1 MQRNSHSR
9 GGTAAGTR
17 VAGGTEAA
25 AAAAALVAA
34 ALVVAALV
42 RRVDLHRRFVH
53 NCHNYDYT
61 CRSHLASYSE
71 AAGGCFRSLVAA
83 ALLLVLVLV
92 LVLAVAVG
100 AGDTA
105 RSVGGGQRCCS
116 LGPAPDS
123 AEDRAGCDTSPS
135 REGRHLVAAAG
146 SHSPLEAAGS
156 SGNGS
161 LRRGSTK
168 KFNLPKQRCT
178 SNSSQRN
185 LLGKLYKLFAT
196 LDLRS
201 LV

>member
-1 MQRNSHSR
+1 VQRNSHSR

-17 VAGGTEAA
+17 VAGGTEA

-83 ALLLVLVLV
+83 ASLLDLV

-105 RSVGGGQRCCS
+105 RSVGGG
-116 LGPAPDS
+116 A
-123 AEDRAGCDTSPS
+123 
-135 REGRHLVAAAG
+135 V
-146 SHSPLEAAGS
+146 
-156 SGNGS
+156 
-161 LRRGSTK
+161 
-168 KFNLPKQRCT
+168 
-178 SNSSQRN
+178 
-185 LLGKLYKLFAT
+185 LL
-196 LDLRS
+196 
-201 LV
+201 